1 MAVQQLQASGRSP
14 SETRLRILGA
24 TRTLLAAK
32 GRRGT
37 TTREIAELAGVNEA
51 TLFRHFGQKDALVG
65 ACVEHYC
72 STVELEELL
81 ASLDGDLERDLQ
93 RIGLALLQRMES
105 VRDLILM
112 SLVEE
117 ESRGSVGDAAWRAP
131 TAIKKIVSDYMAK
144 RIEAGELGGDPA
156 LLARF
161 FMGMIFSYVMGR
173 RRFPDEYPADSAQA
187 IGFQIG
193 VFLNGSR
200 KRG

>member
-1 MAVQQLQASGRSP
+1 MAVQQLQTAGRSP
-14 SETRLRILGA
+14 GETRLRILAA

-37 TTREIAELAGVNEA
+37 TTREIAELASVNEA
-51 TLFRHFGQKDALVG
+51 TLFRHFGQKDTLIE

-93 RIGLALLQRMES
+93 RIGVALMQRMES
-105 VRDLILM
+105 VRDLIVM
-112 SLVEE
+112 SLIEE
-117 ESRGSVGDAAWRAP
+117 ESQGSVGDAAWRAP
-131 TAIKKIVSDYMAK
+131 TAIKKIVAEYMAK
-144 RIEAGELGGDPA
+144 RIAAGELRGDPV

-173 RRFPDEYPADSAQA
+173 RRFPNEYPSDPAQA

-193 VFLNGSR
+193 VFLNGST
-200 KRG
+200 KRS

>member
-1 MAVQQLQASGRSP
+1 MAIHQLRTASRSP
-14 SETRLRILGA
+14 GETRLRILAA
-24 TRTLLAAK
+24 TRALLAGK

-51 TLFRHFGQKDALVG
+51 TLFRHFGHKDALID

-93 RIGLALLQRMES
+93 RIGVALMQRMES

-117 ESRGSVGDAAWRAP
+117 ESGGSVGDAAWRAP
-131 TAIKKIVSDYMAK
+131 TAIKKIVADYMAK
-144 RIEAGELGGDPA
+144 RIAARELQGDPA

-161 FMGMIFSYVMGR
+161 FMGTIFSYVMGR
-173 RRFPDEYPADSAQA
+173 RRFPDEYPGDPARA
-187 IGFQIG
+187 IAFQIG
-193 VFLNGSR
+193 VFLNGSK
-200 KRG
+200 KRS

>member
-1 MAVQQLQASGRSP
+1 MAVQQLQTAGRSP
-14 SETRLRILGA
+14 GDTRLRILVA

-37 TTREIAELAGVNEA
+37 TTREIAELAAVNEA
-51 TLFRHFGQKDALVG
+51 TLFRHFGQKDALIE

-81 ASLDGDLERDLQ
+81 ASLDGDLDRDLQ
-93 RIGLALLQRMES
+93 RIGVALMQRMEA
-105 VRDLILM
+105 VRDLIVM

-117 ESRGSVGDAAWRAP
+117 ESSGSVGEAAWRAP
-131 TAIKKIVSDYMAK
+131 TAIKKIVADYMAK
-144 RIEAGELGGDPA
+144 RIAAGELHGDPA

-173 RRFPDEYPADSAQA
+173 RRFPHEYPSDPAQA

-193 VFLNGSR
+193 VFLNGSK
-200 KRG
+200 KRS